1 MLLLEPIQLPSKVEF
16 DRESLTSYYG
26 KCEIGALEPGYATTI
41 GNTLRR
47 ILLSSIQGAAAR
59 FVRIEGLHHEF
70 APIPGTDT
78 DYNDFILNLKK
89 VVFVSDTLNEVKLN
103 LTHQG
108 PGAVTA
114 AEIEETAEIKV
125 INKDLVL
132 FNVIEDTDINI
143 EIWVGVG
150 RGYVPADRQ
159 IVEEKP
165 IGVIPIDSIYSP
177 ITKCNFYT
185 ENQRVGERTDF
196 DKLIIEIFTNGA
208 IEPKNA
214 LYLSAKL
221 LKDIY
226 AHMVHF
232 EEEPEYIASTSMDP
246 EDEKL
251 ERLLNMNVKDLEL
264 TVRSANCLTVAKIET
279 IAELV
284 RMNEADLL
292 KFRNFGKKSL
302 DEIKALLMKYDLFLG
317 MDVDGIKKRIADMKS
332 RTNTP
337 QTATNTKKKGQ

>member
-1 MLLLEPIQLPSKVEF
+1 MMLLEPIQLPSKVEF
-16 DRESLTSYYG
+16 DKATLSNTYG

-47 ILLSSIQGAAAR
+47 LLLSSIQGAAAR

-78 DYNDFILNLKK
+78 DFNDFILNLKK
-89 VVFVSDTLNEVKLN
+89 VVFTSDTLNEVKLN
-103 LTHQG
+103 LQHQG
-108 PGAVTA
+108 KGPVTA
-114 AEIEETAEIKV
+114 AEIEETSEVKV

-132 FNVIEDTDINI
+132 FNVVEETDINI

-150 RGYVPADRQ
+150 RGYVPADKQ
-159 IVEEKP
+159 NVDDKP
-165 IGVIPIDSIYSP
+165 VGVIPVDSIYSP
-177 ITKCNFYT
+177 IVKCNFFT

-221 LKDIY
+221 LRDIY

-232 EEEPEYIASTSMDP
+232 EEEPEYIEDVIIDP
-246 EDEKL
+246 ELDKMEK
-251 ERLLNMNVKDLEL
+251 LLNMNVKDLEL
-264 TVRSANCLTVAKIET
+264 TVRSANCLTAAKIET
-279 IAELV
+279 IGELV
-284 RMNEADLL
+284 CKNEADML
-292 KFRNFGKKSL
+292 KYRNFGKKSL
-302 DEIKALLMKYDLFLG
+302 DEIKVLLTKYDLSLG
-317 MDVDGIKKRIADMKS
+317 MDVEAIRKKVSEVKNRTNSNKKRGNHYE
-332 RTNTP
+332 T
-337 QTATNTKKKGQ
+337 